1 LTARDL
7 GALGLKLM
15 GAFFAASATIRLLAL
30 VTAMAALPVVN
41 GLDAR
46 TLFRVNGF
54 GFLAELA
61 IASVLVIKA
70 ESLAERLFPGHP
82 VEIAGLSRRDL
93 LIGGIALLGVSTVI
107 GAAPGILRFVGQAI
121 WLAQGTRQAE
131 FVPTMERSWESLSN
145 SVLEL
150 IVGGA
155 LLAKAGTLGSVL
167 DRRYRP
173 DEKSKVEE
181 RLG

>member
-61 IASVLVIKA
+61 IASVLVIRPSRSPNA
-70 ESLAERLFPGHP
+70 CFRVP
-82 VEIAGLSRRDL
+82 LSR
-93 LIGGIALLGVSTVI
+93 S
-107 GAAPGILRFVGQAI
+107 QACPV
-121 WLAQGTRQAE
+121 ATC
-131 FVPTMERSWESLSN
+131 
-145 SVLEL
+145 
-150 IVGGA
+150 
-155 LLAKAGTLGSVL
+155 
-167 DRRYRP
+167 
-173 DEKSKVEE
+173 
-181 RLG
+181 